1 MKNRF
6 IGLAAVS
13 MLIPAMLLA
22 QPAAK
27 KQLVGLWAVKETP
40 VEQSQSPLLSLAM
53 FGGDGSFT
61 TTLSTKLPPVPPF
74 PGFADERGPGYGR
87 WVQTGDREF
96 KLTFYSILWKEG
108 VVNGYQRVR
117 STMILSDSG
126 NEFTADKVQVD
137 FLDTNWK
144 VVLSDIDEVTGT
156 RLETP

>member
-1 MKNRF
+1 VGRED
-6 IGLAAVS
+6 IGGWRGTTASIEPRNFWWGRQLHHN
-13 MLIPAMLLA
+13 A
-22 QPAAK
+22 QY
-27 KQLVGLWAVKETP
+27 ETARR
-40 VEQSQSPLLSLAM
+40 S
-53 FGGDGSFT
+53 
-61 TTLSTKLPPVPPF
+61 PF

-87 WVQTGDREF
+87 WAQTGDREF

-144 VVLSDIDEVTGT
+144 VVSSDIDEVTGT